1 MWISLMLLTMPEK
14 SCESVVEPSYDWSGW
29 WKIWTNNATVCTTHR
44 WTMWM
49 WCSWLRTIKKFST
62 FVWTFMSKSCCIV
75 CFFVL
80 HHMKT
85 SQGTK
90 SLKSGRKCLSWGYW
104 TLSLGRQGA
113 ALGGKGRLGM
123 LKGDATSLPCN
134 IYSNCWEHAASPT
147 ICRKFGEAMVK
158 FSMGIGIREA
168 GVSNPSL
175 PPKLYQI
182 SCLPKF

>member
-1 MWISLMLLTMPEK
+1 MCQIGIKFVILLIFT
-14 SCESVVEPSYDWSGW
+14 
-29 WKIWTNNATVCTTHR
+29 
-44 WTMWM
+44 
-49 WCSWLRTIKKFST
+49 
-62 FVWTFMSKSCCIV
+62 
-75 CFFVL
+75 
-80 HHMKT
+80 
-85 SQGTK
+85 QGTK

-182 SCLPKF
+182 SCLPKFLKIHTTYHSWGGSIEIDPPDIYVYVVLKRF